1 MPKIVTKENDNRK
14 LPSASDILKAKDNQ
28 GIQKF
33 NSLTFKQ
40 QLELVMDT
48 TGRDRF
54 ELLYLSD
61 HFASLVQAMPAPE
74 ILFTSEEVG
83 MDVALPILAATNHE
97 QFTFLTD
104 MLCWNKDEI
113 NPQAI
118 VEWLQ
123 ILVECGEDKIQEWL
137 AKVDPEWFIII
148 LKSMVNIYKCDDE
161 GDPPDIPEANNIYT
175 IDGMYYF
182 EFLDSNAIDP
192 LQTILSIFRDE
203 DPDGFRGI
211 MEAAIWTD
219 IREMEIYASHFRQSR
234 LSEWGFPELDE
245 AVEVYQYYTP
255 QEREKVA
262 QELERGLSEWAEMSP
277 VPSYPI
283 KLKDQKGFLATCLK
297 HVEDGRRTARFSQEL
312 VLLANKVQVADG
324 MENLGALENIRLS
337 SKKAIGY
344 VTLGLAE
351 LSGSDPLKASELIGR
366 VHTERLFQVGFSQVQ
381 DLARKAHQIVK
392 QDWMTENPDANV
404 RLDSIDRNILKG
416 LLSSKPKFYVGDK
429 SLTAND
435 YVDFQEPEQMQ
446 KCWELLKRIEQ
457 LEKKYKL

>member
-1 MPKIVTKENDNRK
+1 MGKVVRKEDNK
-14 LPSASDILKAKDNQ
+14 QNLPSVSEILKAKDNS

-33 NSLTFKQ
+33 NALTQKQ
-40 QLELVMDT
+40 QLELVLDT
-48 TGRDRF
+48 SGRDRV

-61 HFASLVQAMPAPE
+61 RFASLVQAIPAPE

-83 MDVALPILAATNHE
+83 MDVALPILVATNHE

-123 ILVECGEDKIQEWL
+123 ILVECGEDKIQDWL
-137 AKVDPEWFIII
+137 AKVDPEWLILI
-148 LKSMVNIYKCDDE
+148 LKSLANIYKCDEE
-161 GDPPDIPEANNIYT
+161 GDPPDIPEANNLYT
-175 IDGMYYF
+175 IDGLYYF
-182 EFLDSNAIDP
+182 EFLDTHTIDP

-219 IREMEIYASHFRQSR
+219 VREMEIYASHFRQSR

-245 AVEVYQYYTP
+245 ALEVYQYFTP
-255 QEREKVA
+255 EERKKVV
-262 QELERGLSEWAEMSP
+262 QELEKGISEWAELSTAP
-277 VPSYPI
+277 GHPI
-283 KLKDQKGFLATCLK
+283 KWKDQQGFLASCLK
-297 HVEDGRRTARFSQEL
+297 LVDDGQRTARFSQEL

-337 SKKAIGY
+337 SKKAMGY

-351 LSGSDPLKASELIGR
+351 LSGADPQKAAELIGR
-366 VHTERLFQVGFSQVQ
+366 VHTERLFQVGFSQIQ
-381 DLARKAHQIVK
+381 DLARKALRFVK
-392 QDWMTENPDANV
+392 QGWLAENLDAIDQLAPPD
-404 RLDSIDRNILKG
+404 REILKG
-416 LLSSKPKFYVGDK
+416 LLYSKPKFYIAEKG
-429 SLTAND
+429 LTANN
-435 YVDFQEPEQMQ
+435 YIDFQEPEQVQ
-446 KCWELLKRIEQ
+446 KCRDLLKRIEQ
-457 LEKKYKL
+457 MVERT